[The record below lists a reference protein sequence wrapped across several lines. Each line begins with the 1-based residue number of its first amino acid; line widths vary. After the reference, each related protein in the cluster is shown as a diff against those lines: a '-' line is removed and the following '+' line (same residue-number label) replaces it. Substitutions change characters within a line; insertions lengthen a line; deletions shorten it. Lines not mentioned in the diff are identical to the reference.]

1 MRVTLSAQQFSF
13 VAVISLLLLIASLRL
28 MLMSSKAVCA
38 CFKKGRSAEYKIS
51 LHHKGDANVVGFHYS
66 MLGARFFSHM
76 AAR

>member
-1 MRVTLSAQQFSF
+1 M
-13 VAVISLLLLIASLRL
+13 LL
-28 MLMSSKAVCA
+28 SSKAVCA

-76 AAR
+76 AARYE